1 MMFRILFWRGQVHT
15 TLRVF
20 AGRHDGALGL
30 CGDLC
35 MRCEE
40 FDAFRQLTEG
50 EGVDLLVQ
58 FVDKHVA
65 PAPLDPPTPKKRGR

>member
-30 CGDLC
+30 CGDLV

-40 FDAFRQLTEG
+40 FDAFRELTPG
-50 EGVDLLVQ
+50 IQ
-58 FVDKHVA
+58 FVDKAVA
-65 PAPLDPPTPKKRGR
+65 EPEPETKPKKRGR